1 MSEFRKRG
9 YLTQE
14 EAMSLASY
22 PSQERMEKGHGK
34 VHELMES
41 DDE

>member
-22 PSQERMEKGHGK
+22 PSQELSLIHI
-34 VHELMES
+34 
-41 DDE
+41 